1 MAVPDS
7 LPQRIFLL
15 AYRPDK
21 GRVAKGADVGMML
34 RAAALADLYLGGHL
48 IDERGRAIIHIRQP
62 RHDPVLDAI
71 LEEIAGSKP
80 GRWKRWIERRQGATF
95 RAVRQQLGD
104 SGWVHLQ
111 PHRFLGLF
119 PTTRVTIRDPLVR
132 EELRRR
138 VTTALNEPIDTV
150 DRADATVVA
159 IIAVGGLTSVLDRRT
174 RRANKQR
181 IRQLTEHSG
190 PIVPAL
196 RAAIND
202 AASGLT

>member
-7 LPQRIFLL
+7 LPQRIFVL
-15 AYRPDK
+15 ACRPDK
-21 GRVAKGADVGMML
+21 GRVGMGAHVGMML

-48 IDERGRAIIHIRQP
+48 IDERGRAVIHVRSP

-71 LEEIAGSKP
+71 LEEIARSKP
-80 GRWKRWIERRQGATF
+80 RRWQHWIDRRQGATF
-95 RAVRQQLGD
+95 RAVGQQLGD
-104 SGWVHLQ
+104 RGWAHLQ

-119 PTTRVTIRDPLVR
+119 PTMRVTIRDSSVR
-132 EELRRR
+132 EELLRR
-138 VTTALNEPIDTV
+138 VNAALNEPIDSL
-150 DRADATVVA
+150 DPADATVVA
-159 IIAVGGLTSVLDRRT
+159 IIAAGGLTSVLDGRT
-174 RRANKQR
+174 RRANKHR

-202 AASGLT
+202 AASGLS